1 MNLTVMKN
9 ILLSV
14 LLVSSVSIMAAV
26 NSVNVYY
33 ENPGFYQFINTDF
46 NNVSPSEQNWLAAQS
61 ISIHVGSAMDVW
73 LSNYVNSWYGDIPAL
88 NGTEFRMGAGQYGAY
103 DLNSRKTWIGTG
115 DTATVTFADANGKTY
130 TTWDGQQMG
139 TTEAYYLGHFNGGE
153 DLVLWLT
160 SIESDE
166 ATSTQLVNNGEFD
179 PNTLVSRVNG
189 TVDQAGNVRLNF
201 GYNSGNGGYASHEI
215 IAFGSYGDFGGSTQP
230 TGQPLPGVLTSALI
244 AGGVAGVAC
253 RKRRKKN

>member
-1 MNLTVMKN
+1 
-9 ILLSV
+9 
-14 LLVSSVSIMAAV
+14 
-26 NSVNVYY
+26 
-33 ENPGFYQFINTDF
+33 
-46 NNVSPSEQNWLAAQS
+46 
-61 ISIHVGSAMDVW
+61 
-73 LSNYVNSWYGDIPAL
+73 
-88 NGTEFRMGAGQYGAY
+88 
-103 DLNSRKTWIGTG
+103 
-115 DTATVTFADANGKTY
+115 
-130 TTWDGQQMG
+130 MG

-201 GYNSGNGGYASHEI
+201 GYNSGDGGYSSHEI
-215 IAFGSYGDFGGSTQP
+215 IAFGSYGDYSESAQP

-244 AGGVAGVAC
+244 AGGFAGIAC